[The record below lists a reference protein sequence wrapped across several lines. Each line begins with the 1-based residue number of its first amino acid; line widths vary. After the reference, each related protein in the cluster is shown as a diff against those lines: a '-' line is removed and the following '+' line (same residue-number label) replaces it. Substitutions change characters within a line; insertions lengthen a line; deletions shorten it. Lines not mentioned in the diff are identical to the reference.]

1 MRYSSQ
7 TIAYRREEMNI
18 TVNIMNF
25 NNINR
30 KWQSYIVE
38 LLPSKS
44 ETGCGHIYIVWIL
57 RKKKKKKQRQGK

>member
-1 MRYSSQ
+1 
-7 TIAYRREEMNI
+7 MNI

-57 RKKKKKKQRQGK
+57 RKKKKKNSVRASNVTGGHRKLKI

>member
-1 MRYSSQ
+1 
-7 TIAYRREEMNI
+7 MNI